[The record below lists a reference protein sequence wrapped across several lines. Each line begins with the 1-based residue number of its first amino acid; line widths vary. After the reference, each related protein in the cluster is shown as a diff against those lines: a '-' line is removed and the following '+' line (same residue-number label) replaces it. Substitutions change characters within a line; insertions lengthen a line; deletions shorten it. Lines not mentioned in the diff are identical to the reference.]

1 MSPAALRGH
10 RGMTDDNAA
19 IARTIIDSNR
29 YMTLSTADASGLP
42 WVSPVWFATV
52 DCRRFF
58 WVSDPDARH
67 SRNLASRPQLAIV
80 IFDSTVAVGDA
91 QPVYMSSVAE
101 ELTGSEADAG
111 MAIFAQVS
119 EAQGLSVWTREN
131 VQAPARHR
139 LYRAT
144 ASQHFLLRKDRDE
157 RVPVSLG

>member
-1 MSPAALRGH
+1 
-10 RGMTDDNAA
+10 MTGENPA
-19 IARTIIDSNR
+19 IARAIIDSNR

-52 DCRRFF
+52 DHRRFL

-91 QPVYMSSVAE
+91 QPVYMSAVAE
-101 ELTGSEADAG
+101 QLTGSELDEG
-111 MAIFAQVS
+111 IAIFGQVS
-119 EAQGLSVWTREN
+119 DAQGLPVWTRDD
-131 VQAPARHR
+131 VQPPARHR

-144 ASQHFLLRKDRDE
+144 ASEHFLLGRERDE
-157 RVPVSLG
+157 RVPVSLGG